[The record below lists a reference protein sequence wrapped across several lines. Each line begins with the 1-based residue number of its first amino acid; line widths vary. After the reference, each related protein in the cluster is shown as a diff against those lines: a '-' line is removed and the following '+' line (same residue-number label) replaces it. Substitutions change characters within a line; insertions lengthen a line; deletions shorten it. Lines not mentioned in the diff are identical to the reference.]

1 MGTWRRK
8 VIFASVL
15 CGNMT
20 SMQILG
26 AKVGF
31 YQRLIF
37 GCFLRSTSK
46 DMIRKEVGHHCGL
59 VIGGKGYRQ
68 RSHRALRAKT

>member
-1 MGTWRRK
+1 MGTGRRK
-8 VIFASVL
+8 VIFANVL

-20 SMQILG
+20 SMQILR
-26 AKVGF
+26 AEMGF

-46 DMIRKEVGHHCGL
+46 NVIEKKVGHHCGL
-59 VIGGKGYRQ
+59 VVGGKGYGQ
-68 RSHRALRAKT
+68 ISNSVLRVKT

>member
-20 SMQILG
+20 SMQILE
-26 AKVGF
+26 AKMGF

-37 GCFLRSTSK
+37 GCFLRTTSK
-46 DMIRKEVGHHCGL
+46 DVIERRLATIVGCLLVGRATDREVTGL
-59 VIGGKGYRQ
+59 
-68 RSHRALRAKT
+68 